1 MREEVGWMDGGRVD
15 PAEHNKLG
23 YRKEGMR
30 SGMKTTNSSLIGKFC
45 KRNRE
50 PSGSGWMD

>member
-1 MREEVGWMDGGRVD
+1 MDGGRVD